1 MAPIFLTD
9 GSGKF
14 IRQRL
19 FSYWKALICGVVAK
33 CKICVQFCVQFPDLT
48 YVNISDLMHTICT
61 IAFSRHFLCF
71 WEVVGFYFGF
81 KQLLISCRTSYG
93 ILAALPIW
101 CWLPHSLFYAT
112 GQTHQKNLRR
122 LRILSSWN
130 QPIILTRISQ
140 ISQKARRFARACRH
154 RRRREWASVATTA
167 GLSAP
172 RSAACSPFNRMVSC
186 EPFAM
191 QSSRD

>member
-9 GSGKF
+9 GSDKF

-19 FSYWKALICGVVAK
+19 FSYWKALIWGVVAK

-81 KQLLISCRTSYG
+81 SCRRG
-93 ILAALPIW
+93 AL
-101 CWLPHSLFYAT
+101 
-112 GQTHQKNLRR
+112 
-122 LRILSSWN
+122 
-130 QPIILTRISQ
+130 
-140 ISQKARRFARACRH
+140 
-154 RRRREWASVATTA
+154 ASVATTA
-167 GLSAP
+167 GLSAQ
-172 RSAACSPFNRMVSC
+172 RSILFASSESFCTYRNSGLFISNEDRLHSQCIVSKLTCARWHYPCKNR
-186 EPFAM
+186 EGKDAKKGFQINRKAYF
-191 QSSRD
+191 QTNLR

>member
-1 MAPIFLTD
+1 MPKRI
-9 GSGKF
+9 SNKPKS
-14 IRQRL
+14 L
-19 FSYWKALICGVVAK
+19 FSNKSAIK
-33 CKICVQFCVQFPDLT
+33 
-48 YVNISDLMHTICT
+48 S
-61 IAFSRHFLCF
+61 
-71 WEVVGFYFGF
+71 
-81 KQLLISCRTSYG
+81 KQLLISCWTSYG

-130 QPIILTRISQ
+130 QPIILTRISR
-140 ISQKARRFARACRH
+140 ISQKARRFARACRL

-172 RSAACSPFNRMVSC
+172 RSAACSPFNRGKLRAFCDAV
-186 EPFAM
+186 FAWLARFAWNKIIWIQTFMREDSGASALSM
-191 QSSRD
+191 QPKVFLTASRVFSDCK